1 MEKRVDLKIWM
12 IAKTTPAVFLVLY
25 YWMCVRKYYSPVYT
39 CLQYIVLGFILVSLY
54 VVNKNRD
61 VFDEYAK
68 EVLGR
73 TDTVCFKL
81 SYVIFGF
88 LIIPCLIND
97 ANPIVIGYGIVF
109 GLLILAV
116 IRSIVFC
123 VLDSRG
129 I

>member
-1 MEKRVDLKIWM
+1 MKKKINLKICM
-12 IAKTTPAVFLVLY
+12 IVKATPALFLVLY

-39 CLQYIVLGFILVSLY
+39 CLQYIVLGFILGSLY

-81 SYVIFGF
+81 SYAVFGF
-88 LIIPCLIND
+88 LLLPCAVND
-97 ANPIVIGYGIVF
+97 ANPIVIGYGIVI
-109 GLLILAV
+109 GLFILAV
-116 IRSIVFC
+116 ARGVIFC
-123 VLDSRG
+123 ILDSRG